1 MGVGVK
7 EEKENHAKG
16 HEIHVDQK
24 KDSAMVKAPAAL
36 HATDGV
42 GGAGD
47 GGECGEDE
55 ERSGVIVGEIREE
68 DGRAQTGEHEET
80 AA

>member
-55 ERSGVIVGEIREE
+55 GAEWRDCGGNQR
-68 DGRAQTGEHEET
+68 GRWPRRDW
-80 AA
+80 